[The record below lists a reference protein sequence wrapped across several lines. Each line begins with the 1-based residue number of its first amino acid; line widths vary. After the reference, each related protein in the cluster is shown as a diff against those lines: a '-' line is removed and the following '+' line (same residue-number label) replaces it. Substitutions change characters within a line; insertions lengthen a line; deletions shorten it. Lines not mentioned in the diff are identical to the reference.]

1 MFVGL
6 LGFALLVAVLA
17 GGGSSGATSGWAVR
31 AAGRSRCRGGKL
43 PRAPDN
49 EGSAMHSKGRSRKP
63 SKDALKQLSDS
74 ALHVV
79 KPGDVTTVNS
89 AHLVLEGKG
98 RKGFLPRLL
107 PFLGPAFVACVAYI
121 DPGNFATNI
130 QGGAE
135 FGYMLLWVIVSSNL
149 MAMLIQ
155 ALSAKLGIASGRNL
169 AELCRERFP
178 RPVTLAMW
186 VLMEI
191 VAMATDLAEF
201 LGAAVGFQLLFH
213 IPLLAGA
220 LLTAITTFIILGL
233 EQRGF
238 RSLEAVITALVGVI
252 AVSYLIET
260 ILDRPA
266 WGLVA
271 YHAVVPMFSG
281 KESVLLATGI
291 LGATVMPHVIFLH
304 SALTQHR
311 IPTTNAAQLKQLFR
325 FELIDVTIAMG
336 LAGLVNA
343 AMLIM
348 AASTFF
354 AQGLTHIASIEEAY
368 RTLTPLLGS
377 AASAVFAI
385 SLLVSGLSSSAV
397 GTMAG
402 QVIMQGFIHR
412 QIPIW
417 VRRAVTM
424 APPIFVIA
432 LGLDPTRTL
441 VISQVVLSFGLPF
454 AIIPL
459 VMFTRRGDI
468 MGPLVNRRITT
479 IIASIVAALIVA
491 LNVYLLAQILS
502 GG

>member
-1 MFVGL
+1 MP
-6 LGFALLVAVLA
+6 AK
-17 GGGSSGATSGWAVR
+17 SS
-31 AAGRSRCRGGKL
+31 
-43 PRAPDN
+43 
-49 EGSAMHSKGRSRKP
+49 SRKP
-63 SKDALKQLSDS
+63 SKHTPKPLSGVALR
-74 ALHVV
+74 AV

-89 AHLVLEGKG
+89 AHLVLAGKS
-98 RKGFLPRLL
+98 RKGFLARLL

-186 VLMEI
+186 VLMEV

-220 LLTAITTFIILGL
+220 LLTAITTFIILAL

-266 WGLVA
+266 WALVA

-311 IPTTNAAQLKQLFR
+311 IPTTDAGQLKQLFR

-336 LAGLVNA
+336 LAGVVNA

-377 AASAVFAI
+377 AASVVFAI
-385 SLLVSGLSSSAV
+385 SLLASGLSSSAV

-459 VMFTRRGDI
+459 VLFTRRADI

-491 LNVYLLAQILS
+491 LNVYLLVQIFS